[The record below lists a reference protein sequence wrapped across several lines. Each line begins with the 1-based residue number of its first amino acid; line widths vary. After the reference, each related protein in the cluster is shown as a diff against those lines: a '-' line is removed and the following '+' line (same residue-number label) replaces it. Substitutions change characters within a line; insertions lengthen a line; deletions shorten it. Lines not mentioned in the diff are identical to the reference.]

1 MRVRQKLELEQTIAV
16 TSWYVAGESYSDSSK
31 PDAEENLK
39 LSHPIAACKIQKLEV
54 TITGSNYSS
63 RKLSGF
69 NLVATR

>member
-54 TITGSNYSS
+54 TITGYSS